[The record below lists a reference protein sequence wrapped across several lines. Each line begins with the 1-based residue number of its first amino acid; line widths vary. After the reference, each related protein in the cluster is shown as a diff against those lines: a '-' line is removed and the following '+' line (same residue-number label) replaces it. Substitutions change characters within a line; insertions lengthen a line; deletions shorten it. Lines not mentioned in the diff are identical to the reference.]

1 MRLRQRGRFQ
11 LQDRLPVLAGLVE
24 ILPGF
29 HVREA
34 HCRTVRRNRQELL
47 AASSVL
53 GWLTTFPHE
62 YPILLDRR
70 AIACCP

>member
-34 HCRTVRRNRQELL
+34 HCRTARRNRQELL